1 MAIKDVWIKGIGKS
15 KGRPRFYLDGLQAIR
30 AGFSPGEKFE
40 VEVDGQKVIIHKCE
54 DGSRTVVAKN
64 VKRKGET
71 SVTPVID
78 INSKELLAIFEGMDA
93 IRVVVSN
100 DRVYLLPLASQA
112 RKVERLDRLK
122 NKLIN
127 GQPLAAGSM
136 AHGGGVLAHAIHT
149 GLSDAGV
156 ECDLK
161 FANELRDDLL
171 LQAIEHNDVW
181 SENTA
186 SLAVPMQELAQDE
199 WLLGRLPKLELLEL
213 GLPCSGASLAGHTK
227 NGLTK
232 MEDHEEVGH
241 LVHSALV
248 VISKTNPAVV
258 LLENV
263 PRYADTASSQILRH
277 QFRDMGYK
285 THEAILDGADFG
297 CIEGRVRWCM
307 VAVTSGIEFN
317 FEDLRP
323 HARIVRTV
331 QEAID
336 PTIEL
341 NDERWREVTY
351 LKEKEIRNKEAGDS
365 FKMQFVV
372 PESTKVPTIRKGYF
386 KGGSCDV
393 RLRHPT
399 DDRLSRL
406 FTASEHAKIKGVPP
420 ELIEGL
426 AQTNAHQLLGQGI
439 VYEPFRAAGQ
449 RIGEHLLAFI
459 DSDEMHESEQSSA
472 HARRERITG

>member
-1 MAIKDVWIKGIGKS
+1 MAVKDVWIKGIGKS

-30 AGFSPGEKFE
+30 AGFAPGEKFE
-40 VEVDGQKVIIHKCE
+40 VEVDGKKVIIHKCE
-54 DGSRTVVAKN
+54 DGSRTVVSKN
-64 VKRKGET
+64 VTRKGET
-71 SVTPVID
+71 SITPVID

-93 IRVVVSN
+93 IRVVVAE

-136 AHGGGVLAHAIHT
+136 AHGGGVLAHAVHT
-149 GLSDAGV
+149 GLADAGI
-156 ECDLK
+156 ECDLL

-171 LQAIEHNDVW
+171 LQAIDHNDVW
-181 SENTA
+181 SDKTV

-199 WLLGRLPKLELLEL
+199 WLLGQLPKLDVLEM
-213 GLPCSGASLAGHTK
+213 GLPCSGASMAGHTK
-227 NGLTK
+227 NKLTK

-241 LVHSALV
+241 LVYSALV
-248 VISKTNPAVV
+248 VISKTNPSVV

-263 PRYADTASSQILRH
+263 PRYADTASAQILRH

-285 THEAILDGADFG
+285 THEALLDGADFG
-297 CIEGRVRWCM
+297 CLEKRIRWCM

-323 HARIVRTV
+323 HAHIVRTV
-331 QEAID
+331 QEVID
-336 PTIEL
+336 TSIES

-351 LKEKEIRNKEAGDS
+351 LKEKQIRNQEAGDS
-365 FKMQFVV
+365 FKMQFVN
-372 PESTKVPTIRKGYF
+372 PDSTKVPTVRKGYF

-393 RLRHPT
+393 RLEHPT
-399 DDRLSRL
+399 DEKLSRL
-406 FTASEHAKIKGVPP
+406 FTAAEHANIKGVPP
-420 ELIEGL
+420 ELIDGM

-459 DSDEMHESEQSSA
+459 NSDEDQDAEQSST